1 MGFNV
6 DQGTITID
14 TNKTKDFFHNFGKQI
29 DMKMKKMTEDM
40 EKGVI
45 QNKEAGVDINEERIH
60 IDLNKTRDFL
70 LNWGQQLQVFV
81 EEFDKMTKT
90 LEINS
95 TNSTDKGM

>member
-1 MGFNV
+1 M
-6 DQGTITID
+6 ID
-14 TNKTKDFFHNFGKQI
+14 TNKTKNIFIKLGKRM
-29 DMKMKKMTEDM
+29 DMHMKKMTEDM

-45 QNKEAGVDINEERIH
+45 EHQEAGVDINEQHIH

-81 EEFDKMTKT
+81 EEFDKMAKT

-95 TNSTDKGM
+95 TNSTAKGK